1 MAAEG
6 AALALGL
13 GLAASA
19 CASPADRFAQRALA
33 LGFEQSVV
41 PGTGFAHVLF
51 RRSGHPAGTLHVYL
65 DGDGTPWLAGRPA
78 ADPTPGRDLV
88 LALMALDPAPSVYVG
103 RPCYHG
109 LADTPPCAPTLWTS
123 ARYSDAVVQSIAG
136 ATARLARDAGAQR
149 VVWLGYSGGGTL
161 AVLAAPRVAASVAV
175 VTVAANLDTDAWIE
189 LHGFRPLTASLNPA
203 RQRQLPAGLFQRH
216 YVGGRDRLVPEG
228 VVRRGPIDG
237 NSVRVVP
244 DCDHDSC
251 WKALWPAI
259 LEEVRRGV
267 GGDG

>member
-33 LGFEQSVV
+33 LGFQQSVV

-51 RRSGHPAGTLHVYL
+51 RRSGFPAGTLHVYL
-65 DGDGTPWLAGRPA
+65 GGDGTPWLAGRPA
-78 ADPTPGRDLV
+78 ADPTPERPLE
-88 LALMALDPAPSVYVG
+88 LTLMALDRAPSVYLG

-109 LADTPPCAPTLWTS
+109 LADTPPCAPPLWTS
-123 ARYSDAVVQSIAG
+123 ARYSDAVVQSIVA
-136 ATARLARDAGAQR
+136 AAARVARDAGARR

-161 AVLAAPRVAASVAV
+161 AVLAAPRLAASVAV
-175 VTVAANLDTDAWIE
+175 VTIAANLDTDAWAE
-189 LHGFRPLTASLNPA
+189 LHGFHPLTGSLNPA
-203 RQRQLPAGLFQRH
+203 RQPPLGLFQRH
-216 YVGGRDRLVPEG
+216 YVGGRDWLVPEG

-237 NSVRVVP
+237 DSVRVVP
-244 DCDHDSC
+244 DCDHGSC
-251 WKALWPAI
+251 WEALWPAI
-259 LEEVRRGV
+259 LEEVRRGAGE
-267 GGDG
+267 GG